1 MTDNRE
7 KRLSELKKHLMERN
21 HPPETID
28 YTFTKYFQPRLD
40 KKKDLEKIIFTRT
53 FNLNHV
59 INLSKFTRSLENIR
73 NNELKQCFQNE
84 TVQLATRQPKKIL
97 TKAKFDENPLPSPF
111 NEVRFFLC
119 NDFIFMWTWIFQAV

>member
-28 YTFTKYFQPRLD
+28 YTFTKYFQ
-40 KKKDLEKIIFTRT
+40 KIIFTRT

-73 NNELKQCFQNE
+73 NNELEQCFQNE

-119 NDFIFMWTWIFQAV
+119 NVCIFMWTWIFQAV